1 MAKKNGGEKKLTKAE
16 KLLVFPTKEAM
27 SAFKPWTETKGGNP
41 IQWRYW
47 YVAGHYVIA
56 TSKADAVKKAFLAG
70 VLGAEVVEVVKST
83 PEAAKAALES
93 LTQEERAAVLK
104 QYK

>member
-1 MAKKNGGEKKLTKAE
+1 MATKSDERKAKKAE

-41 IQWRYW
+41 IAWRYW

-56 TSKADAVKKAFLAG
+56 VNRTQAVRRAFLAG
-70 VLGAEVVEVVKST
+70 VLGVEVVEVVKST

-93 LTQEERAAVLK
+93 LTPEERAKLLK
-104 QYK
+104 SYK